1 LKTFDPGDLD
11 GIAFA
16 AAPPAGPLRLRRAAA
31 LGAVLV
37 LHLGMLLALSLWS
50 QPRPP
55 EPVAA
60 QPIEVVLLGAEPPPL
75 PAPPLRQRPAAV
87 APAAVVNRVRGPAPV
102 AEPPPAQAEGE
113 TVVPDARIFALD
125 GAILDIESRADAI
138 NRRVDARATFDYQIA
153 GVAEAESAFSL
164 PLAIEYRATRFDRY
178 WKPTPDLL
186 TDVLERAVRA
196 STLQVSLPVPG
207 MPGYRVGCAI
217 VVLAAAG
224 GCGMSE
230 PKVLVYD
237 IDDPTTLSPEEA
249 KACEQ
254 IWERLTDARTQ
265 AEHRQLRQIYDL
277 GCRLPLANGPAMEW
291 R

>member
-1 LKTFDPGDLD
+1 MKTFDPGDLD

-16 AAPPAGPLRLRRAAA
+16 AAPPARPLRLRRAAA

-37 LHLGMLLALSLWS
+37 VHLGMLLALSLWS

-55 EPVAA
+55 EPAA
-60 QPIEVVLLGAEPPPL
+60 GQPIEVVLLGAEPPPL
-75 PAPPLRQRPAAV
+75 PPPLRQRLTEAAPPATV
-87 APAAVVNRVRGPAPV
+87 ARLRRPAPV
-102 AEPPPAQAEGE
+102 AEPPPALAELAPA
-113 TVVPDARIFALD
+113 VPGARIFALD
-125 GAILDIESRADAI
+125 GAILDIESQAAAI

-254 IWERLTDARTQ
+254 IWERLADARTQ
-265 AEHRQLRQIYDL
+265 SEHRQLRQIYDL
-277 GCRLPLANGPAMEW
+277 GCRLPLADGPAMEW